1 MDNKPKEVLDP
12 TVKCEFIG
20 GYPNFT
26 LKYSEEK
33 PSYLS
38 VYCKQKQ
45 RGGWWGLNEERRESR
60 LILEY
65 IKANQMLPSS
75 HL

>member
-1 MDNKPKEVLDP
+1 MENKPKEVLDQ

-33 PSYLS
+33 PIYLS

-45 RGGWWGLNEERRESR
+45 RGGWCWG
-60 LILEY
+60 
-65 IKANQMLPSS
+65 
-75 HL
+75 